1 MKRIKSAAVLVLLII
16 TMSGVFGISAE
27 ALQFEYDLDDEPDIY
42 GELFDGVMTDD
53 FESSVPDS
61 AKQFIYEYGISAE
74 NPSSFDNLLSKEGI
88 SAIWQAL
95 KNYILSPIKTAA
107 VLLTV
112 ILLLSVISGLKQD
125 SQTGS
130 AFAVQSFCSL
140 VCCVLII
147 SPIAQ
152 LITDCANL
160 LCSLSVFM
168 TALIPIYA
176 GLLIAAAKAKTSL
189 GFQTSVFFATQAV
202 SYIGTY
208 IVSPFCSMF
217 TALSIAGGISG
228 EKRIGSL
235 AEMIKKAAMWTMSIA
250 MTVYM
255 AVFSIKNVIS
265 TTVDSTGG
273 KTARF
278 LISSFVPVVG
288 NSVNEALS
296 SMKGCVSILCRS
308 FGIYAVIIILCIIL
322 PVLIRLVFWRAML
335 SLCAS
340 VSDMLGTE
348 NVSAMLKAMGGA
360 VMILTAAVI
369 SAGIMFVFS
378 VTVLS
383 NCAGG

>member
-1 MKRIKSAAVLVLLII
+1 MLIVVMLSLFC
-16 TMSGVFGISAE
+16 TTVNAE
-27 ALQFEYDLDDEPDIY
+27 QFEYDMEDEPDIY
-42 GELFDGVMTDD
+42 GELYSGIMTDD
-53 FESSVPDS
+53 FEDSLPDT
-61 AKQFIYEYGISAE
+61 AKRFIYEYGLSPE
-74 NPSSFDNLLSKEGI
+74 RPSSFEELLSEEGL
-88 SAIWQAL
+88 SAIWQTL

-112 ILLLSVISGLKQD
+112 ILLLSVISGLKLDNQ
-125 SQTGS
+125 SGS
-130 AFAVQSFCSL
+130 ALAVQSFCSL

-147 SPIAQ
+147 SPIAA

-176 GLLIAAAKAKTSL
+176 GLLIAAAKAKTAL
-189 GFQTSVFFATQAV
+189 GFQTCIFFATQAV
-202 SYIGTY
+202 SYVGTY

-228 EKRIGSL
+228 EKRIYSL

-255 AVFSIKNVIS
+255 AVFSIKNIIS
-265 TTVDSTGG
+265 STVDSAGG

-278 LISSFVPVVG
+278 LISSFVPIVG
-288 NSVNEALS
+288 NSINEALS
-296 SMKGCVSILCRS
+296 SMKGCVSLLCRS

-322 PVLIRLVFWRAML
+322 PVLIRLIFWRAML
-335 SLCAS
+335 SVCAAA
-340 VSDMLGTE
+340 SDMLGTE
-348 NVSAMLKAMGGA
+348 NVSVMLKAMGSA
-360 VMILTAAVI
+360 VMILSAAVI
-369 SAGIMFVFS
+369 CAGVMYIFS

-383 NCAGG
+383 HAVSG

>member
-1 MKRIKSAAVLVLLII
+1 MLSLFCKTAN
-16 TMSGVFGISAE
+16 AE
-27 ALQFEYDLDDEPDIY
+27 QFEYDMDDEPNIY
-42 GELFDGVMTDD
+42 NDLYSGIMTED
-53 FESSVPDS
+53 FNDSIPDA
-61 AKQFIYEYGISAE
+61 AKQFIYDYGIAPE
-74 NPSSFDNLLSKEGI
+74 NPSSFDELLSEKGI
-88 SAIWQAL
+88 SAIWQTL

-112 ILLLSVISGLKQD
+112 ILLLSVISGLKLD
-125 SQTGS
+125 SQEGS
-130 AFAVQSFCSL
+130 ALAVQSFCSL

-147 SPIAQ
+147 SPIAS

-168 TALIPIYA
+168 TALIPIFA
-176 GLLIAAAKAKTSL
+176 GLLIAAAKAKTAL
-189 GFQTSVFFATQAV
+189 GFQTCIFFATQAV

-217 TALSIAGGISG
+217 TALSIAGGVSG
-228 EKRIGSL
+228 EKRINSL

-255 AVFSIKNVIS
+255 AVFSIKNIIS
-265 TTVDSTGG
+265 STVDSAGS

-278 LISSFVPVVG
+278 LISSFVPIVG
-288 NSVNEALS
+288 NSINEALS
-296 SMKGCVSILCRS
+296 SMKGCIFVLCRS

-322 PVLIRLVFWRAML
+322 PVLVRLIFWRAML
-335 SLCAS
+335 SVCAA

-348 NVSAMLKAMGGA
+348 NVSVMLKAMGSA
-360 VMILTAAVI
+360 VMILSAVVI
-369 SAGIMFVFS
+369 CAGVMYIFS

-383 NCAGG
+383 HAAGG